1 MQQKI
6 RIFSNDNVFFLLL
19 KSQIEAIN
27 ADFECEKVPN
37 FRTFNHSLNHTLS
50 LILVDGKMSDIS
62 AIELVNLLRYEHKIR
77 IPIWFFSEVKI
88 QSYLDKALEVGVN
101 RIFYK
106 PFDPIE
112 LSNEI
117 VNYVLHS
124 KKYLLN
130 ETNMTKFKQL

>member
-1 MQQKI
+1 MQLKI

-37 FRTFNHSLNHTLS
+37 FRTFNHSLN

-62 AIELVNLLRYEHKIR
+62 AIELVYLLRYEHNIR

-112 LSNEI
+112 LSHEI
-117 VNYVLHS
+117 IDYVLHS
-124 KKYLLN
+124 KSYLLD
-130 ETNMTKFKQL
+130 ETNMTKFKQF